1 MTEISDRYRN
11 LSATM
16 TDRIAAVPADGW
28 DAATPCEDWKARDI
42 VGHLVATTGM
52 FLGFIDEEVPPGP
65 SVDDDPLGAF
75 ATARDA
81 MQAALD
87 DPSRAQ
93 HEYDG
98 AFGRSTLE
106 QGADQFLC
114 ADLVVHAWD
123 LARATGQDETMPPHE
138 VRRIHQALAPMDEQM
153 RGPGAFG
160 PKIDPPPGADAQTE
174 LLCFLGRRV

>member
-11 LSATM
+11 LSAAM
-16 TDRIAAVPADGW
+16 TDRIAAVPDDGW
-28 DAATPCEDWKARDI
+28 DADTPCEEWKARDI

-52 FLGFIDEEVPPGP
+52 FLGFIDEEPPAGP
-65 SVDDDPLGAF
+65 SVEDDPLGAF

-81 MQAALD
+81 MQGALD

-93 HEYDG
+93 REYDG
-98 AFGRSTLE
+98 MFGRSTLE
-106 QGADQFLC
+106 QGADQFLS
-114 ADLVVHAWD
+114 ADLVIHGWD
-123 LARATGQDETMPPHE
+123 LARATGQDERMPPQE
-138 VRRIHQALAPMDEQM
+138 VERIREELAPMDDQM

-160 PKIDPPPGADAQTE
+160 PKVDPPPGADAQTE